1 MNERE
6 KRKKLVDY
14 INDMKTEEIVELHN
28 SYCEAAGYE
37 DDRIYSMYEL
47 DELLEGRT
55 PTDILSMG
63 FYGDF
68 RPHHDFFWFNG
79 YGNLESADFITD
91 MPIFAIDIANYILSE
106 EDSLGNDEIQE
117 ILDGEDELQEL
128 AAKIRAAKTWV
139 EVEGELRALCEAA
152 GMADEYKAAD
162 GDSFE
167 AVIYKAAE
175 RLGVEI

>member
-1 MNERE
+1 MNETE
-6 KRKKLVDY
+6 KRQKLVDY
-14 INDMKTEEIVELHN
+14 INGMGIEEKIALHN
-28 SYCEAAGYE
+28 AYCDAAGYE

-68 RPHHDFFWFNG
+68 RPQHDFFWFNG
-79 YGNLESADFITD
+79 YGNLKTADYITD

-117 ILDGEDELQEL
+117 ILDEEDELQEL
-128 AAKIRAAKTWV
+128 AAKIHAAKTWV
-139 EVEGELRALCEAA
+139 EVEDELMALCEAA

-162 GDSFE
+162 GDNFE

-175 RLGVEI
+175 RLGVEV

>member
-1 MNERE
+1 MSEME

-68 RPHHDFFWFNG
+68 RPQHDFFWFNG

-91 MPIFAIDIANYILSE
+91 MPVFAIDIANYILSK

-117 ILDGEDELQEL
+117 ILDEEDNDNE
-128 AAKIRAAKTWV
+128 
-139 EVEGELRALCEAA
+139 
-152 GMADEYKAAD
+152 
-162 GDSFE
+162 
-167 AVIYKAAE
+167 
-175 RLGVEI
+175 

>member
-1 MNERE
+1 MNEME

-68 RPHHDFFWFNG
+68 RPQHDFFWFNG
-79 YGNLESADFITD
+79 YGNLESADYIAD
-91 MPIFAIDIANYILSE
+91 MPIYASDIADYILSA

-117 ILDGEDELQEL
+117 ILDGEDNDNE
-128 AAKIRAAKTWV
+128 
-139 EVEGELRALCEAA
+139 
-152 GMADEYKAAD
+152 
-162 GDSFE
+162 
-167 AVIYKAAE
+167 
-175 RLGVEI
+175 

>member
-1 MNERE
+1 MNEME

-91 MPIFAIDIANYILSE
+91 MPIFAIDIANYILSK

-117 ILDGEDELQEL
+117 ILDGEEELQEL

-139 EVEGELRALCEAA
+139 EVEDELRALGGAA

-162 GDSFE
+162 GDNFE

-175 RLGVEI
+175 RLGVEV

>member
-1 MNERE
+1 MNEME
-6 KRKKLVDY
+6 KRQKLVDY
-14 INDMKTEEIVELHN
+14 INSRNTDEIVALHN
-28 SYCEAAGYE
+28 DYCDAAGYE

-55 PTDILSMG
+55 PTDILSRG

-68 RPHHDFFWFNG
+68 RPQHDFFWFNG
-79 YGNLESADFITD
+79 YGNLKTADYVAD
-91 MPIFAIDIANYILSE
+91 MPISAIDIANYILSAE
-106 EDSLGNDEIQE
+106 NSLGDDEIQE

-139 EVEGELRALCEAA
+139 EVEGELRVLCEAA

-162 GDSFE
+162 GDNFE
-167 AVIYKAAE
+167 VVIYKAAE
-175 RLGVEI
+175 RLGVEV

>member
-1 MNERE
+1 MNEME

-14 INDMKTEEIVELHN
+14 INSMKTDEIVALHN
-28 SYCEAAGYE
+28 DYCEAAGYE
-37 DDRIYSMYEL
+37 DDRIYSRYEL
-47 DELLEGRT
+47 DEILEGRT

-68 RPHHDFFWFNG
+68 RPQHDFFWFNG
-79 YGNLESADFITD
+79 YGNLKSADYITD
-91 MPIFAIDIANYILSE
+91 MPISAIDIANYILSE
-106 EDSLGNDEIQE
+106 KDSLGNDEIQE
-117 ILDGEDELQEL
+117 ILDEEGELQEL

-139 EVEGELRALCEAA
+139 EVEGELRTLCDAA

-175 RLGVEI
+175 RLGVEV

>member
-1 MNERE
+1 MI
-6 KRKKLVDY
+6 KQKIVDY
-14 INDMKTEEIVELHN
+14 INSMNTDEIVALHN
-28 SYCEAAGYE
+28 DYCEAAGSE

-79 YGNLESADFITD
+79 YGNLKSADHTAD

-106 EDSLGNDEIQE
+106 KDSLGNDEIQE
-117 ILDGEDELQEL
+117 ILDGEDNDNE
-128 AAKIRAAKTWV
+128 
-139 EVEGELRALCEAA
+139 
-152 GMADEYKAAD
+152 
-162 GDSFE
+162 
-167 AVIYKAAE
+167 
-175 RLGVEI
+175 

>member
-1 MNERE
+1 MNEME
-6 KRKKLVDY
+6 KRKKLVAY

-37 DDRIYSMYEL
+37 DNRIYSMYEL

-79 YGNLESADFITD
+79 YGNLKTADYIAD

-106 EDSLGNDEIQE
+106 KDSLGNDEIQE
-117 ILDGEDELQEL
+117 ILDTEDDDNE
-128 AAKIRAAKTWV
+128 
-139 EVEGELRALCEAA
+139 
-152 GMADEYKAAD
+152 
-162 GDSFE
+162 
-167 AVIYKAAE
+167 
-175 RLGVEI
+175 

>member
-1 MNERE
+1 MNEME

-14 INDMKTEEIVELHN
+14 INDMKTEDIVELHN

-63 FYGDF
+63 FYGAF
-68 RPHHDFFWFNG
+68 RPQHDFFWFNG
-79 YGNLESADFITD
+79 YENLESADFITD

-106 EDSLGNDEIQE
+106 KDSLGNDEIQE
-117 ILDGEDELQEL
+117 ILDKEDKDNE
-128 AAKIRAAKTWV
+128 
-139 EVEGELRALCEAA
+139 
-152 GMADEYKAAD
+152 
-162 GDSFE
+162 
-167 AVIYKAAE
+167 
-175 RLGVEI
+175 